1 MAGFVQVLLWS
12 FVSKIRQPPWSSRY
26 LRKAE
31 IIVQGIVAWPVAKLL
46 EFALGPHHGIIYR
59 RAELKELIAMH
70 SNVGQLGGDL
80 KTDTVAII
88 GGALDL
94 QEKVGSDMLKYE
106 GLH

>member
-1 MAGFVQVLLWS
+1 MT
-12 FVSKIRQPPWSSRY
+12 I
-26 LRKAE
+26 
-31 IIVQGIVAWPVAKLL
+31 QGIVAWPVAKLL

-94 QEKVGSDMLKYE
+94 QEKVSSAVLKFDT
-106 GLH
+106 LC